1 MTGAAPVLAP
11 DSGLARCPRVAEAAS
26 QGGERVRA
34 AEVMAALSLATDLR
48 IGVPLELVVI
58 RG

>member
-1 MTGAAPVLAP
+1 MTGSAPVLAP

-34 AEVMAALSLATDLR
+34 AEVTAALSLATDLR